1 MSKSKNK
8 SHPLLRGG
16 RRVGEHGFSPLQIQA
31 LSAIAEAFFPPLDE
45 HEDEAFYKASGSHS
59 PVSDQAASIVAGKGL
74 PEAAFLVKIVLKL
87 LSTRLGTLLLCGFVC
102 LDRSWPFVHNFS
114 EISLDKREQILQRWS
129 KESRWTPLR
138 ITFALLKVAC
148 FFALFSHADEN
159 SDNPA
164 WKGIGYKVDSR
175 EMSSKPHGKPLQK
188 GIVECMYEND
198 STFIQ
203 SLTEKGLEVTEDL
216 NEGAYKINCDV
227 LIVGSG
233 CGGGVAA
240 AVLAGS
246 GQKVV
251 VLEKGNYFA
260 AEEYSS
266 LEGPSLDELYVNG
279 GMLTTVDGK
288 VLILAGSTVGGGS
301 AVNWSASIRTPDS
314 VLKEWSVD
322 HKLPIFGSSTYQSA
336 MDNVCKRIGVT
347 DKCTE
352 ESFQNQVLRE
362 GCEKLGLKV
371 DKVARNSSEC
381 HYCGSCGFG
390 CRVGD
395 KKGTDTTWLVDAV
408 DCGAVIIAGCK
419 AERFLFVNEESG
431 RRKKRC
437 HGVIATVVS
446 GNVRKKLHIEAKV
459 SISACGALSTPPLLI
474 SSGLQN
480 PNIGTNLHL
489 HPVLFAWGHF
499 PKSKSGIKGTCYE
512 GGIIT
517 SIHKVVSGEKSD
529 VRAVIEV
536 PALGPG
542 SYSSLIPWVSGKDFK
557 ERMANYARTASPF
570 ALVRDEGSGE
580 VKKEGRI
587 KYQLSNADKENLR
600 IGLRECVRILVA
612 AGAAEVGTYRSDGQR
627 LKCEGIK
634 EERLEEFL
642 DTVTTPG
649 GPRSR
654 GEQWVIYGSA
664 HQMSSCR
671 MAATEEQGAVDENG
685 EAWEAKGLF
694 VFDASVLPTA
704 VGVNPMITV
713 ESTAYCLSKRLSQ
726 SLVKGNLPN

>member
-16 RRVGEHGFSPLQIQA
+16 RRVGEHRFSPLQIQA

-59 PVSDQAASIVAGKGL
+59 PVSDQATSIVAEKGL

-148 FFALFSHADEN
+148 FFALFSH
-159 SDNPA
+159 
-164 WKGIGYKVDSR
+164 
-175 EMSSKPHGKPLQK
+175 
-188 GIVECMYEND
+188 
-198 STFIQ
+198 
-203 SLTEKGLEVTEDL
+203 
-216 NEGAYKINCDV
+216 
-227 LIVGSG
+227 
-233 CGGGVAA
+233 
-240 AVLAGS
+240 
-246 GQKVV
+246 
-251 VLEKGNYFA
+251 
-260 AEEYSS
+260 
-266 LEGPSLDELYVNG
+266 GPSLDELYVNG

-301 AVNWSASIRTPDS
+301 VVNCSASLRTPNS
-314 VLKEWSVD
+314 ILKEWSVD

-336 MDNVCKRIGVT
+336 MDNV
-347 DKCTE
+347 
-352 ESFQNQVLRE
+352 
-362 GCEKLGLKV
+362 
-371 DKVARNSSEC
+371 
-381 HYCGSCGFG
+381 
-390 CRVGD
+390 GD
-395 KKGTDTTWLVDAV
+395 KKGTDMTWLVDAV
-408 DCGAVIIAGCK
+408 HCGAVIIEGCK

-446 GNVRKKLHIEAKV
+446 WNVRKKLHIEAKV
-459 SISACGALSTPPLLI
+459 SISACG
-474 SSGLQN
+474 
-480 PNIGTNLHL
+480 
-489 HPVLFAWGHF
+489 
-499 PKSKSGIKGTCYE
+499 
-512 GGIIT
+512 
-517 SIHKVVSGEKSD
+517 
-529 VRAVIEV
+529 
-536 PALGPG
+536 
-542 SYSSLIPWVSGKDFK
+542 
-557 ERMANYARTASPF
+557 
-570 ALVRDEGSGE
+570 E

-587 KYQLSNADKENLR
+587 KYQLSNANKENLR

-612 AGAAEVGTYRSDGQR
+612 ARVAEVGTYRSDGQR

-642 DTVTTPG
+642 DMVTTLG

-654 GEQWVIYGSA
+654 GEQWVIYGST

-671 MAATEEQGAVDENG
+671 MAATEEQGVVDENG
-685 EAWEAKGLF
+685 ESWEAKGLF
-694 VFDASVLPTA
+694 VFDASVLPIA
-704 VGVNPMITV
+704 FGVNPIITV
-713 ESTAYCLSKRLSQ
+713 ESTAYCLSKRLAQ